1 MTSYNPTCWKQLFQH
16 NNTAIKFLQIH
27 TDYVIHPT
35 GFTSP

>member
-1 MTSYNPTCWKQLFQH
+1 MTSFNPTCRKQSFQH

-27 TDYVIHPT
+27 TDNVIHPT